1 MTPDGDISFR
11 IDEPVVLVG
20 AAAFLLWALSERL
33 MQLFRL
39 RQPKAFNRERL
50 SWYWVALSNYG
61 AVLFSLF
68 DAATYHWSIVSPNL
82 APARWLGV
90 PLVLAG
96 IGIRILARL
105 TLGKHFSGHVQT
117 TQGHRLI
124 TTGIYRS
131 IRHPAYLGY
140 LCLLL
145 GFPICFGSLGGFAWA
160 ILSGIPALLYRI
172 RIEEA
177 ALGSWF
183 PGEYQRYQT
192 TTHKLVPGL
201 W

>member
-1 MTPDGDISFR
+1 MLEHDMSFR

-20 AAAFLLWALSERL
+20 AIAFVLWALSERL

-39 RQPKAFNRERL
+39 RQPEAENRERI
-50 SWYWVALSNYG
+50 SWYWLALSYYG
-61 AVLFSLF
+61 AFVFPLL
-68 DAATYHWSIVSPNL
+68 DAAAYHWSTVGPDL
-82 APARWLGV
+82 APARWVGV

-96 IGIRILARL
+96 ICIRILARL
-105 TLGKHFSGHVQT
+105 ALGKQFSGHVQT
-117 TQGHRLI
+117 SQGHRLV

-145 GFPICFGSLGGFAWA
+145 GFPICFGSVAGLAWA
-160 ILSGIPALLYRI
+160 ILSGVPASLYRI
-172 RIEEA
+172 RIEKA
-177 ALGSWF
+177 ALETWF
-183 PGEYQRYQT
+183 SGKYRQYQS
-192 TTHKLVPGL
+192 TTHNIVPGL

>member
-1 MTPDGDISFR
+1 
-11 IDEPVVLVG
+11 
-20 AAAFLLWALSERL
+20 
-33 MQLFRL
+33 MQWSGL
-39 RQPKAFNRERL
+39 RQPKASNRERL
-50 SWYWVALSNYG
+50 SWYWFALSYYG
-61 AVLFSLF
+61 AFFFPLF
-68 DAATYHWSIVSPNL
+68 DAATYHWSTVDPDL
-82 APARWLGV
+82 GAARWLGV

-96 IGIRILARL
+96 ITIRILARL
-105 TLGKHFSGHVQT
+105 TLGMQFSGHVQT

-145 GFPICFGSLGGFAWA
+145 GFPVCFGSVAGFAWA

-177 ALGSWF
+177 ALGRWF
-183 PGEYQRYQT
+183 PGEYQRYQA

>member
-1 MTPDGDISFR
+1 MPQSDLSFR
-11 IDEPVVLVG
+11 IDEPVLLVG
-20 AAAFLLWALSERL
+20 AGALVLWVLSERL
-33 MQLFRL
+33 MQLFGL
-39 RQPKAFNRERL
+39 RQSKAPNRERL
-50 SWYWVALSNYG
+50 SWYWSLLSYYG
-61 AVLFSLF
+61 AFFFPLL
-68 DAATYHWSIVSPNL
+68 DAGTYHWSTVGPVL
-82 APARWLGV
+82 APARWVGV

-96 IGIRILARL
+96 IGIRLVSRLA
-105 TLGKHFSGHVQT
+105 LGKHFSGHVQT
-117 TQGHRLI
+117 TQGHRLM

-145 GFPICFGSLGGFAWA
+145 GFPICFGSVAGFARA

-177 ALGSWF
+177 ALERWF

-192 TTHKLVPGL
+192 TTHKLIPGL

>member
-1 MTPDGDISFR
+1 MSFR

-20 AAAFLLWALSERL
+20 AAALVLWLLSERL
-33 MQLFRL
+33 MQLIGL
-39 RQPKAFNRERL
+39 RQPKAHGRERL
-50 SWYWVALSNYG
+50 SWYWFFFSHYG
-61 AVLFSLF
+61 AFFFPLF
-68 DAATYHWSIVSPNL
+68 DAGTYHWSTVGPGL
-82 APARWLGV
+82 APARWVGV

-96 IGIRILARL
+96 IVIRFVSRL
-105 TLGKHFSGHVQT
+105 TLGKQFSSHVQT

-145 GFPICFGSLGGFAWA
+145 GFPICFGSVVGFAWA

-177 ALGSWF
+177 ALATWF
-183 PGEYQRYQT
+183 PGEYRRYQT
-192 TTHKLVPGL
+192 TTHKLIPGL